1 MGAVTLNAEA
11 LGLKEPALKIS
22 ELVVGEIYVFSG
34 GKWPLDK
41 PLVREFVGTKEVS
54 MKNGSLDFL
63 VLKKDDGS
71 EHLVLVDL
79 VGMVVR
85 AT

>member
-1 MGAVTLNAEA
+1 
-11 LGLKEPALKIS
+11 
-22 ELVVGEIYVFSG
+22 
-34 GKWPLDK
+34 
-41 PLVREFVGTKEVS
+41 

-79 VGMVVR
+79 VGMVIR

>member
-1 MGAVTLNAEA
+1 MGVVTLNAEA
-11 LGLKEPALKIS
+11 VEFTETALKIS
-22 ELVVGEIYVFSG
+22 ELVAGEIYVFSG
-34 GKWPLDK
+34 GRWPLDT

-63 VLKKDDGS
+63 VLRKEDGT

-79 VGMVVR
+79 VGMVIR